1 MNLRNLLPPDAR
13 QGRTARLARS
23 QRGMTLIE
31 IMVVIA
37 ILGMMATIIT
47 VAYVRYL
54 DQSKVDGTK
63 IQMQNVVQALD
74 AYKVQYGSY
83 PSTEQGLQ
91 ELVAKGV
98 MPSMPTDKWDREF
111 EYIRNNSSS
120 YTLKSYGADGQ
131 AGGESFDEDIVIP

>member
-1 MNLRNLLPPDAR
+1 MNPR
-13 QGRTARLARS
+13 QKAAALARN

-47 VAYVRYL
+47 VAYVRFL
-54 DQSKVDGTK
+54 DQSKVDGTR

-83 PSTEQGLQ
+83 PTTEQGLD

-98 MPSMPTDKWDREF
+98 MPSLPTDKWDQEI
-111 EYIRNNSSS
+111 EYIRNNASS

-131 AGGESFDEDIVIP
+131 AGGEGFDEDIVFPQ

>member
-1 MNLRNLLPPDAR
+1 MNLSKLLPPETR
-13 QGRTARLARS
+13 HGRTAGLARS

-98 MPSMPTDKWDREF
+98 MPSLPTDKWDREL

-120 YTLKSYGADGQ
+120 YTMKSYGADGQ
-131 AGGESFDEDIVIP
+131 AGGEGFDEDIVIP

>member
-1 MNLRNLLPPDAR
+1 MNLNKLLPPPAR
-13 QGRTARLARS
+13 NGRRAGLARS

-91 ELVAKGV
+91 ELAAKGV
-98 MPSMPTDKWDREF
+98 MPSLPMDKWDREF

-131 AGGESFDEDIVIP
+131 AGGESFDEDIVVP

>member
-1 MNLRNLLPPDAR
+1 MKH
-13 QGRTARLARS
+13 RTRAAQRLAS

-54 DQSKVDGTK
+54 DQSKVDGTR

-74 AYKVQYGSY
+74 AYKIQYGSY
-83 PSTEQGLQ
+83 PSTEQGMQ
-91 ELVAKGV
+91 ELANKGV
-98 MPSMPTDKWDREF
+98 MPSLPKDKWDREF
-111 EYIRNNSSS
+111 EYIRHNSSS
-120 YTLKSYGADGQ
+120 YAIKSYGADGQ
-131 AGGESFDEDIVIP
+131 AGGEGFDADIVVP

>member
-1 MNLRNLLPPDAR
+1 MNRKKLA
-13 QGRTARLARS
+13 ARLARN

-83 PSTEQGLQ
+83 PTTEQGLQ
-91 ELVAKGV
+91 ELASKGV
-98 MPSMPTDKWDREF
+98 MPSLPTDKWDREF

-120 YTLKSYGADGQ
+120 YTIKSYGADGQ
-131 AGGESFDEDIVIP
+131 AGGESFDEDIVVP

>member
-1 MNLRNLLPPDAR
+1 MKN
-13 QGRTARLARS
+13 RTRMAQRLAS

-74 AYKVQYGSY
+74 AYKVQYGAY

-91 ELVAKGV
+91 ELASKGV
-98 MPSMPTDKWDREF
+98 MPSLPKDKWEREF
-111 EYIRNNSSS
+111 EYIRHNSSS
-120 YTLKSYGADGQ
+120 YAIKSYGADGQ
-131 AGGESFDEDIVIP
+131 AGGEGFDADIVVP

>member
-1 MNLRNLLPPDAR
+1 MNRKSTA
-13 QGRTARLARS
+13 ARLARS

-74 AYKVQYGSY
+74 AYKVQYGAY
-83 PSTEQGLQ
+83 PTTEQGLQ
-91 ELVAKGV
+91 ELVTKGV
-98 MPSMPTDKWDREF
+98 MPSLPKDKWDREF

-120 YTLKSYGADGQ
+120 YTIKSYGADGQ
-131 AGGESFDEDIVIP
+131 AGGEGFDEDIVVP

>member
-1 MNLRNLLPPDAR
+1 MNRKSTA
-13 QGRTARLARS
+13 ARLARS

-74 AYKVQYGSY
+74 AYKVQYGAY
-83 PSTEQGLQ
+83 PTTEQGLQ
-91 ELVAKGV
+91 ELVTKGV
-98 MPSMPTDKWDREF
+98 MPSLPKDKWNKEF
-111 EYIRNNSSS
+111 EYIRHNSSS
-120 YTLKSYGADGQ
+120 YTIKSYGADGQ
-131 AGGESFDEDIVIP
+131 AGGDGFDADLSLP

>member
-1 MNLRNLLPPDAR
+1 MTRRTKIAR
-13 QGRTARLARS
+13 RLAS

-74 AYKVQYGSY
+74 AYKIQYGSY
-83 PSTEQGLQ
+83 PSNEQALQ
-91 ELVAKGV
+91 ELVNKGV
-98 MPSMPTDKWDREF
+98 MPSLPKDKWDREF
-111 EYIRNNSSS
+111 EYIRHNSSS
-120 YTLKSYGADGQ
+120 YGIKSYGADGQ
-131 AGGESFDEDIVIP
+131 AGGEGFDADIVVP